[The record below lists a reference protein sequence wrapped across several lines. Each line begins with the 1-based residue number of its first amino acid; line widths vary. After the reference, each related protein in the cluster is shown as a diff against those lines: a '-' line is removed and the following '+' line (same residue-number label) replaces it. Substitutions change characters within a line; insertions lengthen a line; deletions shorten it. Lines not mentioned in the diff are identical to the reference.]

1 VYNKALDKQ
10 ISGFSLPQELV
21 IAFNY
26 TTPKLAGGSGG
37 FKALSW
43 FARDWTYSGV
53 LRYQSGQLLQT
64 PPSANQLLANLQR
77 GPANNP
83 ALWGGGYTFMNRVQG
98 QPLFLVDPNSHFDPT
113 SKLVLN
119 PAAWTEPAFG
129 TFGASA
135 PYFNDFRWQRQPAES
150 MAIGRIF
157 RIKER
162 AQFQIRA
169 EFQNI
174 FNRHFYQPPQD
185 GSGFGQAPVFT
196 TSPTLKAN
204 SLSGTSGLLSGGF
217 GYVNWL
223 NGGSL
228 AQGWVSPRSGQ
239 IVARFTF

>member
-1 VYNKALDKQ
+1 
-10 ISGFSLPQELV
+10 
-21 IAFNY
+21 
-26 TTPKLAGGSGG
+26 
-37 FKALSW
+37 
-43 FARDWTYSGV
+43 
-53 LRYQSGQLLQT
+53 
-64 PPSANQLLANLQR
+64 
-77 GPANNP
+77 
-83 ALWGGGYTFMNRVQG
+83 
-98 QPLFLVDPNSHFDPT
+98 
-113 SKLVLN
+113 
-119 PAAWTEPAFG
+119 
-129 TFGASA
+129 
-135 PYFNDFRWQRQPAES
+135 